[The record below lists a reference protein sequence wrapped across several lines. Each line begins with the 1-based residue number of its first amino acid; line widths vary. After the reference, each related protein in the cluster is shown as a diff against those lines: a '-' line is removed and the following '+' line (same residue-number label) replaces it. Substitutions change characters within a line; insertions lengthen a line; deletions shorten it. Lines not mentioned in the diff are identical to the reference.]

1 MDCYRFTDFYSSF
14 GGAKS
19 ATALYD
25 SWTPENTKASAPIQQ
40 TVGSFSLA
48 DVPNSYFVEDGSY
61 LRAKQIQ
68 LGYTVPSSILNTIRI
83 SKLRL
88 YVQVVNA
95 FTITGYS
102 GIDPEISGGS
112 VNFGIDEGA
121 YPNQKQLIFGLNASL

>member
-1 MDCYRFTDFYSSF
+1 M
-14 GGAKS
+14 
-19 ATALYD
+19 
-25 SWTPENTKASAPIQQ
+25 
-40 TVGSFSLA
+40 
-48 DVPNSYFVEDGSY
+48 
-61 LRAKQIQ
+61 
-68 LGYTVPSSILNTIRI
+68 GYTLPESVVKAIKI

-121 YPNQKQLIFGLNASL
+121 YPNQKQLIFGINASL